1 MGVIE
6 SQVTVR
12 RIMAGSTALPHDRGH
27 LLWTAEDGVSRMLLS
42 SMDRW
47 VSAILADDDIDSP
60 SFGSSESIDAT
71 ILAKGDGI
79 IAGTAMVDHLIQIWA
94 PSVQI
99 NWRASDGK
107 KVSNGEEIANLTG
120 CRETVLLIERSVLNI
135 LGHLSGI
142 ATETKKWA
150 SKAAKQIACTRKTTW
165 GLLDKW
171 AVHLG
176 GGLTHRLTRKD
187 ALMIKEN
194 DLASMGS
201 FGDSNDKKIAELI
214 TSLDLTQL
222 QSFIEIEVR
231 TEKEAITAAAIW
243 QQTHANVE
251 TKPVIMLDNFGPER
265 CKDMVIQLED
275 MGLRNTVFLEASG
288 NITFDTLDEWFECG
302 VDVISTSAINRGV
315 KPLDISMII
324 GD

>member
-1 MGVIE
+1 
-6 SQVTVR
+6 
-12 RIMAGSTALPHDRGH
+12 MAGGAMIPHDRGH

-47 VSAILADDDIDSP
+47 VTAILADDDIDNP
-60 SFGSSESIDAT
+60 MFGSSETIDAT
-71 ILAKGDGI
+71 IIAKGDGI
-79 IAGTAMVDHLIQIWA
+79 VAGTAMVDHLVQIWA
-94 PSVQI
+94 PSIQV

-120 CRETVLLIERSVLNI
+120 CRETILLIERSILNI

-176 GGLTHRLTRKD
+176 GGLTHRLTRND

-194 DLASMGS
+194 DLASMG
-201 FGDSNDKKIAELI
+201 DSDDGNEKKIAELI
-214 TSLDLTQL
+214 QSLDLSQL
-222 QSFIEIEVR
+222 ESFIEIEVR
-231 TEKEAITAAAIW
+231 NEKEAITAAAMW
-243 QQTHANVE
+243 QQSHQGIDGKLV
-251 TKPVIMLDNFGPER
+251 VMLDNFGPER
-265 CKDMVIQLED
+265 CKEMVAQLED
-275 MGLRNTVFLEASG
+275 MGLRNAVLLEASG
-288 NITFDTLDEWFECG
+288 NITFETLDEWFECG

-315 KPLDISMII
+315 KPLDISMIV

>member
-1 MGVIE
+1 MI
-6 SQVTVR
+6 
-12 RIMAGSTALPHDRGH
+12 PHDRGH

-47 VSAILADDDIDSP
+47 VTAILADDDIDNP
-60 SFGSSESIDAT
+60 MFGSSETIDAT
-71 ILAKGDGI
+71 IIAKGDGI
-79 IAGTAMVDHLIQIWA
+79 VAGTAMVDHLIQIWA
-94 PSVQI
+94 PSIQV

-120 CRETVLLIERSVLNI
+120 CRETILLIERSILNI

-176 GGLTHRLTRKD
+176 GGLTHRLTRND

-194 DLASMGS
+194 DLASMG
-201 FGDSNDKKIAELI
+201 DSDDGNEKKIAELI
-214 TSLDLTQL
+214 QSLDLSQL
-222 QSFIEIEVR
+222 ESFIEIEVR
-231 TEKEAITAAAIW
+231 NEKEAITAAAMW
-243 QQTHANVE
+243 QQSQQGINGKLV
-251 TKPVIMLDNFGPER
+251 VMLDNFGPER
-265 CKDMVIQLED
+265 CKEMVAQLED
-275 MGLRNTVFLEASG
+275 MGLRNAVLLEASG
-288 NITFDTLDEWFECG
+288 NITFETLDEWFECG

-315 KPLDISMII
+315 KPLDVSMIV

>member
-1 MGVIE
+1 
-6 SQVTVR
+6 
-12 RIMAGSTALPHDRGH
+12 MAGGAMIPHDRGH

-47 VSAILADDDIDSP
+47 VTAILADDDIDNP
-60 SFGSSESIDAT
+60 MFGSSETIDAT
-71 ILAKGDGI
+71 IIAKGDGI
-79 IAGTAMVDHLIQIWA
+79 VAGTAMVDHLIQIWA
-94 PSVQI
+94 PSIQV

-120 CRETVLLIERSVLNI
+120 CRETILLIERSILNI
-135 LGHLSGI
+135 IGHLSGI

-176 GGLTHRLTRKD
+176 GGLTHRLTRND

-194 DLASMGS
+194 DLASMG
-201 FGDSNDKKIAELI
+201 DSDDGNEKKIAELI
-214 TSLDLTQL
+214 QSLDLSQL
-222 QSFIEIEVR
+222 ESFIEIEVR
-231 TEKEAITAAAIW
+231 NEKEAVTAAAMW
-243 QQTHANVE
+243 QQSHQGIDGKLV
-251 TKPVIMLDNFGPER
+251 VMLDNFGPER
-265 CKDMVIQLED
+265 CKEMVAQLED
-275 MGLRNTVFLEASG
+275 MGLRNAVLLEASG
-288 NITFDTLDEWFECG
+288 NITFETLDEWFECG

-315 KPLDISMII
+315 KPLDISMIV

>member
-1 MGVIE
+1 MI
-6 SQVTVR
+6 
-12 RIMAGSTALPHDRGH
+12 PHDRGH

-47 VSAILADDDIDSP
+47 VTAILADDDIDNP
-60 SFGSSESIDAT
+60 MFGSSETIDAT
-71 ILAKGDGI
+71 IIAKGDGI
-79 IAGTAMVDHLIQIWA
+79 VAGTAMVDHLIQIWA
-94 PSVQI
+94 PSIQV

-120 CRETVLLIERSVLNI
+120 CRETILLIERSILNI

-176 GGLTHRLTRKD
+176 GGLTHRLTRND

-194 DLASMGS
+194 DLASMG
-201 FGDSNDKKIAELI
+201 DSDDGNEKKIAELI
-214 TSLDLTQL
+214 QSLDLSQL
-222 QSFIEIEVR
+222 ESFIEIEVR
-231 TEKEAITAAAIW
+231 NEREAITAAAMW
-243 QQTHANVE
+243 QQSQQGIDGKLV
-251 TKPVIMLDNFGPER
+251 VMLDNFGPER
-265 CKDMVIQLED
+265 CKEMVAQLED
-275 MGLRNTVFLEASG
+275 MGLRNAVLLEASG
-288 NITFDTLDEWFECG
+288 NITFETLDEWFECG

-315 KPLDISMII
+315 KPLDISMIV

>member
-1 MGVIE
+1 MI
-6 SQVTVR
+6 
-12 RIMAGSTALPHDRGH
+12 PHDRGH

-47 VSAILADDDIDSP
+47 VTAILADDDIDNP
-60 SFGSSESIDAT
+60 MFGSSETIDAT
-71 ILAKGDGI
+71 IIAKGDGI
-79 IAGTAMVDHLIQIWA
+79 VAGTAMVDHLIQIWA
-94 PSVQI
+94 PSIQV

-120 CRETVLLIERSVLNI
+120 CRETILLIERSILNI

-176 GGLTHRLTRKD
+176 GGLTHRLTRND

-194 DLASMGS
+194 DLASMG
-201 FGDSNDKKIAELI
+201 DSDDGNEKKIAELI
-214 TSLDLTQL
+214 QSLDLSQL
-222 QSFIEIEVR
+222 ESFIEIEVR
-231 TEKEAITAAAIW
+231 NEKEAITAAAMW
-243 QQTHANVE
+243 QQSHQGIDGKLV
-251 TKPVIMLDNFGPER
+251 VMLDNFGPER
-265 CKDMVIQLED
+265 CKEMVAQLED
-275 MGLRNTVFLEASG
+275 MGLRNAVLLEASG
-288 NITFDTLDEWFECG
+288 NITFETLDEWFECG

-315 KPLDISMII
+315 KPLDISLIV

>member
-60 SFGSSESIDAT
+60 LFGSSESIDAT

-201 FGDSNDKKIAELI
+201 FSDSNDKKIAELI

-243 QQTHANVE
+243 QQTHENVE

-288 NITFDTLDEWFECG
+288 NITIDTLDEWFECG

>member
-1 MGVIE
+1 
-6 SQVTVR
+6 
-12 RIMAGSTALPHDRGH
+12 MAGGAVIPHDRGH

-47 VSAILADDDIDSP
+47 VTAILADDDIDNP
-60 SFGSSESIDAT
+60 MFGSSETIDAT
-71 ILAKGDGI
+71 IIAKGDGI
-79 IAGTAMVDHLIQIWA
+79 VAGTAMVDHLIQIWA
-94 PSVQI
+94 PSIQV

-120 CRETVLLIERSVLNI
+120 CRETILLIERSILNI

-176 GGLTHRLTRKD
+176 GGLTHRLTRND

-194 DLASMGS
+194 DLASMG
-201 FGDSNDKKIAELI
+201 DSDDGNEKKIAELI
-214 TSLDLTQL
+214 QSLDLSQL
-222 QSFIEIEVR
+222 ESFIEIEVR
-231 TEKEAITAAAIW
+231 NEKEAVTAAAMW
-243 QQTHANVE
+243 QQSHQGIDGKLV
-251 TKPVIMLDNFGPER
+251 VMLDNFGPER
-265 CKDMVIQLED
+265 CKEMVAQLED
-275 MGLRNTVFLEASG
+275 MGLRNAVLLEASG
-288 NITFDTLDEWFECG
+288 NITFETLDEWFECG

-315 KPLDISMII
+315 KPLDISMIV

>member
-1 MGVIE
+1 
-6 SQVTVR
+6 
-12 RIMAGSTALPHDRGH
+12 MAGGAMIPHDRGH

-47 VSAILADDDIDSP
+47 VTAILADDDIDNP
-60 SFGSSESIDAT
+60 MFGSSETIDAT
-71 ILAKGDGI
+71 IIAKGDGI
-79 IAGTAMVDHLIQIWA
+79 VAGTAMVDHLIQIWA
-94 PSVQI
+94 PSIQV

-120 CRETVLLIERSVLNI
+120 CRETILLIERSILNI

-176 GGLTHRLTRKD
+176 GGLTHRLTRND

-194 DLASMGS
+194 DLASMG
-201 FGDSNDKKIAELI
+201 DSDDGNEKKIAELI
-214 TSLDLTQL
+214 QSLDLRHL
-222 QSFIEIEVR
+222 ESFIEIEVR
-231 TEKEAITAAAIW
+231 NEKEAITAAAMW
-243 QQTHANVE
+243 QQSHQGIDGKLV
-251 TKPVIMLDNFGPER
+251 VMLDNFGPER
-265 CKDMVIQLED
+265 CKEMVAQLED
-275 MGLRNTVFLEASG
+275 MGLRNAVLLEASG
-288 NITFDTLDEWFECG
+288 NITFETLDEWFECG

-315 KPLDISMII
+315 KPLDISMIV

>member
-1 MGVIE
+1 MI
-6 SQVTVR
+6 
-12 RIMAGSTALPHDRGH
+12 PHDRGH

-47 VSAILADDDIDSP
+47 VTAILADDDIDNP
-60 SFGSSESIDAT
+60 MFGSSETIDAT
-71 ILAKGDGI
+71 IIAKGDGI
-79 IAGTAMVDHLIQIWA
+79 VAGTAMVDHLIQIWA
-94 PSVQI
+94 PSIQV

-120 CRETVLLIERSVLNI
+120 CRETILLIERSILNI

-176 GGLTHRLTRKD
+176 GGLTHRLTRND

-194 DLASMGS
+194 DLASMG
-201 FGDSNDKKIAELI
+201 DSDDGNEKKIAELI
-214 TSLDLTQL
+214 QSLDLRHL
-222 QSFIEIEVR
+222 ESFIEIEVR
-231 TEKEAITAAAIW
+231 NEKEAITAAAMW
-243 QQTHANVE
+243 QQSHQGIDGKLV
-251 TKPVIMLDNFGPER
+251 VMLDNFGPER
-265 CKDMVIQLED
+265 CKEMVAQLED
-275 MGLRNTVFLEASG
+275 MGLRNAVLLEASG
-288 NITFDTLDEWFECG
+288 NITFETLDEWFECG

-315 KPLDISMII
+315 KPLDISMIV

>member
-1 MGVIE
+1 
-6 SQVTVR
+6 
-12 RIMAGSTALPHDRGH
+12 MAGSTALPHDRGH

-60 SFGSSESIDAT
+60 LFGSSESIDAT

-201 FGDSNDKKIAELI
+201 FSDSNDKKIAELI

-243 QQTHANVE
+243 QQTHENVE

-288 NITFDTLDEWFECG
+288 NITIDTLDEWFECG

>member
-1 MGVIE
+1 
-6 SQVTVR
+6 
-12 RIMAGSTALPHDRGH
+12 MAGGAMIPHDRGH

-47 VSAILADDDIDSP
+47 VTAILADDDIDNP
-60 SFGSSESIDAT
+60 MFGSSETIDAT
-71 ILAKGDGI
+71 IVAKGDGI
-79 IAGTAMVDHLIQIWA
+79 VAGTAMVDHLIQIWA
-94 PSVQI
+94 PAIQV

-120 CRETVLLIERSVLNI
+120 CRETMLLIERSILNI

-176 GGLTHRLTRKD
+176 GGLTHRLTRND

-194 DLASMGS
+194 DLASMG
-201 FGDSNDKKIAELI
+201 DSDDGNEKKIAELI
-214 TSLDLTQL
+214 QSLDLSQL
-222 QSFIEIEVR
+222 ESFIEIEVR
-231 TEKEAITAAAIW
+231 NEKEAITAAAMW
-243 QQTHANVE
+243 QQSHQGIDGKLV
-251 TKPVIMLDNFGPER
+251 VMLDNFGPER
-265 CKDMVIQLED
+265 CKEMVAQLED
-275 MGLRNTVFLEASG
+275 MGLRNAVLLEASG
-288 NITFDTLDEWFECG
+288 NITFETLDEWFECG

-315 KPLDISMII
+315 KPLDISLIV

>member
-1 MGVIE
+1 MI
-6 SQVTVR
+6 
-12 RIMAGSTALPHDRGH
+12 PHDRGH

-47 VSAILADDDIDSP
+47 VTAILADDDIDNP
-60 SFGSSESIDAT
+60 MFGSSETIDAT
-71 ILAKGDGI
+71 IIAKGDGI
-79 IAGTAMVDHLIQIWA
+79 VAGTAMVDHLIQIWA
-94 PSVQI
+94 PSIQV

-120 CRETVLLIERSVLNI
+120 CRETILLIERSILNI

-176 GGLTHRLTRKD
+176 GGLTHRLTRND

-194 DLASMGS
+194 DLAST
-201 FGDSNDKKIAELI
+201 GDSDDGNDKKIAELI
-214 TSLDLTQL
+214 QSLDLSQL
-222 QSFIEIEVR
+222 ESFIEIEVR
-231 TEKEAITAAAIW
+231 NEKEAITAAAMW
-243 QQTHANVE
+243 QQTHQGIEGKLV
-251 TKPVIMLDNFGPER
+251 VMLDNFGPER
-265 CKDMVIQLED
+265 CKEMVAQLED
-275 MGLRNTVFLEASG
+275 MGLRNAVLLEASG
-288 NITFDTLDEWFECG
+288 NITFETLDEWFECG

-315 KPLDISMII
+315 KPLDISMIV

>member
-1 MGVIE
+1 MI
-6 SQVTVR
+6 
-12 RIMAGSTALPHDRGH
+12 PHDRGH

-47 VSAILADDDIDSP
+47 VTAILADDDIDNP
-60 SFGSSESIDAT
+60 MFGSSETIDAT
-71 ILAKGDGI
+71 IIAKGDGI
-79 IAGTAMVDHLIQIWA
+79 VAGTAMVDHLIQIWA
-94 PSVQI
+94 PSIQV

-107 KVSNGEEIANLTG
+107 KVSNSEEIANLTG
-120 CRETVLLIERSVLNI
+120 CRETILLIERSILNI

-176 GGLTHRLTRKD
+176 GGLTHRLTRND

-194 DLASMGS
+194 DLASMG
-201 FGDSNDKKIAELI
+201 DSDDGNEKKIAGLI
-214 TSLDLTQL
+214 QSLDLSQL
-222 QSFIEIEVR
+222 ESFIEIEVR
-231 TEKEAITAAAIW
+231 NEKEAITAAAMW
-243 QQTHANVE
+243 QQSHQGIDGKLV
-251 TKPVIMLDNFGPER
+251 VMLDNFGPER
-265 CKDMVIQLED
+265 CKEMVAQLED
-275 MGLRNTVFLEASG
+275 MGLRNAVLLEASG
-288 NITFDTLDEWFECG
+288 NITFETLDEWFECG

-315 KPLDISMII
+315 KPLDISMIV

>member
-1 MGVIE
+1 
-6 SQVTVR
+6 
-12 RIMAGSTALPHDRGH
+12 MAGGAMIPHDRGH

-47 VSAILADDDIDSP
+47 VTAILADDDIDNP
-60 SFGSSESIDAT
+60 MFGSSETIDAT
-71 ILAKGDGI
+71 IVAKGDGI
-79 IAGTAMVDHLIQIWA
+79 VAGTAMVDHLIQIWA
-94 PSVQI
+94 PAIQV

-120 CRETVLLIERSVLNI
+120 CRETILLIERSILNI

-176 GGLTHRLTRKD
+176 GGLTHRLTRND

-194 DLASMGS
+194 DLASMG
-201 FGDSNDKKIAELI
+201 DSDDGNEKKIAELI
-214 TSLDLTQL
+214 QSLDLSQL
-222 QSFIEIEVR
+222 ESFIEIEVR
-231 TEKEAITAAAIW
+231 NEKEAITAAAMW
-243 QQTHANVE
+243 QQSHQGIDGKLV
-251 TKPVIMLDNFGPER
+251 VMLDNFGPER
-265 CKDMVIQLED
+265 CKEMVAQLED
-275 MGLRNTVFLEASG
+275 MGLRNAVLLEASG
-288 NITFDTLDEWFECG
+288 NITFETLDEWFECG

-315 KPLDISMII
+315 KPLDISLIV

>member
-6 SQVTVR
+6 NQVIIR
-12 RIMAGSTALPHDRGH
+12 SIMAGNTLLPHDRGH
-27 LLWTAEDGVSRMLLS
+27 LLWTAEDGVSRLLLS

-47 VSAILADDDIDSP
+47 VTAILADDDIDSP
-60 SFGSSESIDAT
+60 MYGSSSQISASI
-71 ILAKGDGI
+71 IAKGDGI

-94 PSVQI
+94 PSIQI
-99 NWRASDGK
+99 SWRASDGK

-120 CRETVLLIERSVLNI
+120 CRDSILLAERSILNI

-150 SKAAKQIACTRKTTW
+150 SKAARQVACTRKTTW

-176 GGLTHRLTRKD
+176 GGLTHRLTRND

-194 DLASMGS
+194 DLASMD
-201 FGDSNDKKIAELI
+201 DSSDDNDKKIAQLI
-214 TSLDLTQL
+214 QLLEIDDVTS
-222 QSFIEIEVR
+222 FVEIEVR
-231 TEKEAITAAAIW
+231 NDKEAITAAAVW
-243 QQTHANVE
+243 QQTHEQEN
-251 TKPVIMLDNFGPER
+251 TKFVIMLDNFGPER
-265 CKDMVIQLED
+265 CKDVVNQLES
-275 MGLRNTVFLEASG
+275 MNLREAVLLEASG
-288 NITFDTLDEWFECG
+288 NITFDELDQWFECG

-315 KPLDISMII
+315 KPLDISMIV

>member
-1 MGVIE
+1 MI
-6 SQVTVR
+6 
-12 RIMAGSTALPHDRGH
+12 PHDRGH

-47 VSAILADDDIDSP
+47 VTAILADDDIDNP
-60 SFGSSESIDAT
+60 MFGSSETIDAT
-71 ILAKGDGI
+71 IVAKGDGI
-79 IAGTAMVDHLIQIWA
+79 VAGTAMVDHLIQIWA
-94 PSVQI
+94 PAIQV

-120 CRETVLLIERSVLNI
+120 CRETILLIERSILNI

-176 GGLTHRLTRKD
+176 GGLTHRLTRND

-194 DLASMGS
+194 DLASMG
-201 FGDSNDKKIAELI
+201 DSDDGNEKKIAELI
-214 TSLDLTQL
+214 QSLDLSQL
-222 QSFIEIEVR
+222 ESFIEIEVR
-231 TEKEAITAAAIW
+231 NEKEAITAAAMW
-243 QQTHANVE
+243 QQSHQGIDGKLV
-251 TKPVIMLDNFGPER
+251 VMLDNFGPER
-265 CKDMVIQLED
+265 CKEMVAQLED
-275 MGLRNTVFLEASG
+275 MGLRNAVLLEASG
-288 NITFDTLDEWFECG
+288 NITFETLDEWFECG

-315 KPLDISMII
+315 KPLDISLIV

>member
-1 MGVIE
+1 
-6 SQVTVR
+6 
-12 RIMAGSTALPHDRGH
+12 MAGGAMIPHDRGH

-47 VSAILADDDIDSP
+47 VTAILADDDIDNP
-60 SFGSSESIDAT
+60 MFGSSETIDAT
-71 ILAKGDGI
+71 IIAKGDGI
-79 IAGTAMVDHLIQIWA
+79 VAGTAMVDHLIQIWE
-94 PSVQI
+94 PSIQV

-120 CRETVLLIERSVLNI
+120 CRETILLIERSILNI

-176 GGLTHRLTRKD
+176 GGLTHRLTRND

-194 DLASMGS
+194 DLASMG
-201 FGDSNDKKIAELI
+201 DSDDGNEKKIAELI
-214 TSLDLTQL
+214 QSLDLSQL
-222 QSFIEIEVR
+222 ESFIEIEVR
-231 TEKEAITAAAIW
+231 NEKEAVTAAAMW
-243 QQTHANVE
+243 QQSHQGIDGKLV
-251 TKPVIMLDNFGPER
+251 VMLDNFGPER
-265 CKDMVIQLED
+265 CKEMVAQLED
-275 MGLRNTVFLEASG
+275 MGLRNAVLLEASG
-288 NITFDTLDEWFECG
+288 NITFETLDEWFECG

-315 KPLDISMII
+315 KPLDISMIV

>member
-1 MGVIE
+1 
-6 SQVTVR
+6 
-12 RIMAGSTALPHDRGH
+12 MAGGSMIPHDRGH

-47 VSAILADDDIDSP
+47 VTAILADDDIDNP
-60 SFGSSESIDAT
+60 MFGSSETIDSR
-71 ILAKGDGI
+71 IIAKSDGI
-79 IAGTAMVDHLIQIWA
+79 VAGTAMVDHLIQIWA

-107 KVSNGEEIANLTG
+107 RVSNGEEIANLAG
-120 CRETVLLIERSVLNI
+120 CRETILLIERSILNI

-176 GGLTHRLTRKD
+176 GGLTHRLTRND

-194 DLASMGS
+194 DLASMGNS
-201 FGDSNDKKIAELI
+201 DDGNEKKIAEFI
-214 TSLDLTQL
+214 QSLDSSQL
-222 QSFIEIEVR
+222 ESFIEIEVR
-231 TEKEAITAAAIW
+231 NEKEAITTAAMW
-243 QQTHANVE
+243 QQSQQRDDSKLV
-251 TKPVIMLDNFGPER
+251 VMLDNFGPER
-265 CKDMVIQLED
+265 CKEMVAQLED
-275 MGLRNTVFLEASG
+275 MGLRNAVWLEASG
-288 NITFDTLDEWFECG
+288 NITFETLDEWFECG

>member
-1 MGVIE
+1 
-6 SQVTVR
+6 
-12 RIMAGSTALPHDRGH
+12 MAGGAMIPHDRGH

-47 VSAILADDDIDSP
+47 VTAILADDDIDNP
-60 SFGSSESIDAT
+60 MFGSSETIDAT
-71 ILAKGDGI
+71 IIAKGDGI
-79 IAGTAMVDHLIQIWA
+79 VAGTAMVDHLIQIWA
-94 PSVQI
+94 PSIQV

-120 CRETVLLIERSVLNI
+120 CRETILLIERSILNI

-176 GGLTHRLTRKD
+176 GGLTHRLTRND

-194 DLASMGS
+194 DLASMG
-201 FGDSNDKKIAELI
+201 DSDDGNEKKIAELI
-214 TSLDLTQL
+214 QSLDLSQL
-222 QSFIEIEVR
+222 ESFTEIEVR
-231 TEKEAITAAAIW
+231 NEKEAITAAAMW
-243 QQTHANVE
+243 QQSHQGIDGKLV
-251 TKPVIMLDNFGPER
+251 VMLDNFGPER
-265 CKDMVIQLED
+265 CKEMVAQLED
-275 MGLRNTVFLEASG
+275 MGLRNAVLLEASG
-288 NITFDTLDEWFECG
+288 NITFETLDEWFECG

-315 KPLDISMII
+315 KPLDISMIV

>member
-1 MGVIE
+1 
-6 SQVTVR
+6 
-12 RIMAGSTALPHDRGH
+12 MAGGAMIPHDRGH

-47 VSAILADDDIDSP
+47 VTAILADDDIDNP
-60 SFGSSESIDAT
+60 MFGSSETIDAT
-71 ILAKGDGI
+71 IIAKGDGI
-79 IAGTAMVDHLIQIWA
+79 VAGTAMVDHLIQIWA
-94 PSVQI
+94 PSIQV

-120 CRETVLLIERSVLNI
+120 CRETILLIERSILNI

-176 GGLTHRLTRKD
+176 GGLTHRLTRND

-194 DLASMGS
+194 DLASMG
-201 FGDSNDKKIAELI
+201 DSDDGNEKKIAELI
-214 TSLDLTQL
+214 QSLDLSQL
-222 QSFIEIEVR
+222 ESFIEIEVR
-231 TEKEAITAAAIW
+231 NEKEAITAAAMW
-243 QQTHANVE
+243 QQSHQGIDGKLV
-251 TKPVIMLDNFGPER
+251 VMLDNFGPER
-265 CKDMVIQLED
+265 CKEMVAQLED
-275 MGLRNTVFLEASG
+275 MGLRNAVLLEASG
-288 NITFDTLDEWFECG
+288 NITFETLDEWFECG

-315 KPLDISMII
+315 KPLDISMIV

>member
-1 MGVIE
+1 
-6 SQVTVR
+6 
-12 RIMAGSTALPHDRGH
+12 MAGGAMIPHDRGH

-47 VSAILADDDIDSP
+47 VTAILADDDIDNP
-60 SFGSSESIDAT
+60 MFGSSETIDAT
-71 ILAKGDGI
+71 IIAKGDGI
-79 IAGTAMVDHLIQIWA
+79 VAGTAMVDHLIQIWA
-94 PSVQI
+94 PSIQV
-99 NWRASDGK
+99 NWRATDGK

-120 CRETVLLIERSVLNI
+120 CRETILLIERSILNI

-176 GGLTHRLTRKD
+176 GGLTHRLTRND

-194 DLASMGS
+194 DLASMG
-201 FGDSNDKKIAELI
+201 DSDDGNEKKIAELI
-214 TSLDLTQL
+214 QSLDLSQL
-222 QSFIEIEVR
+222 ESFIEIEVR
-231 TEKEAITAAAIW
+231 NEKEAITAAAMW
-243 QQTHANVE
+243 QQTHQGIEGKLV
-251 TKPVIMLDNFGPER
+251 VMLDNFGPER
-265 CKDMVIQLED
+265 CKEMVAQLED
-275 MGLRNTVFLEASG
+275 MGLRNAVLLEASG
-288 NITFDTLDEWFECG
+288 NITFETLDEWFECG

-315 KPLDISMII
+315 KPLDISMIV

>member
-1 MGVIE
+1 MI
-6 SQVTVR
+6 
-12 RIMAGSTALPHDRGH
+12 PHDRGH

-47 VSAILADDDIDSP
+47 VTAILADDDIDNP
-60 SFGSSESIDAT
+60 MFGSSETIDAT
-71 ILAKGDGI
+71 IIAKGDGI

-94 PSVQI
+94 PSIQV

-120 CRETVLLIERSVLNI
+120 CRETILLIERSILNI

-176 GGLTHRLTRKD
+176 GGLTHRLTRND

-194 DLASMGS
+194 DLASMG
-201 FGDSNDKKIAELI
+201 DSDDGNEKKIAEI
-214 TSLDLTQL
+214 IQSLDLSQL
-222 QSFIEIEVR
+222 ESFIEIEVR
-231 TEKEAITAAAIW
+231 NEKEAITAAAMW
-243 QQTHANVE
+243 QQSQQGIEGKLV
-251 TKPVIMLDNFGPER
+251 VMLDNFGPER
-265 CKDMVIQLED
+265 CKEMVAQLED
-275 MGLRNTVFLEASG
+275 MGLRNAVLLEASG
-288 NITFDTLDEWFECG
+288 NITFETLDEWFECG

-315 KPLDISMII
+315 KPLDMSMIV

>member
-1 MGVIE
+1 MI
-6 SQVTVR
+6 
-12 RIMAGSTALPHDRGH
+12 PHDRGH

-47 VSAILADDDIDSP
+47 VTAILADDDIDNP
-60 SFGSSESIDAT
+60 MFGSSETIDAT
-71 ILAKGDGI
+71 IIAKGDGI
-79 IAGTAMVDHLIQIWA
+79 VAGTAMVDHLIQIWA
-94 PSVQI
+94 PSIQV

-107 KVSNGEEIANLTG
+107 KVSNSEEIANLTG
-120 CRETVLLIERSVLNI
+120 CRETILLIERSILNI

-176 GGLTHRLTRKD
+176 GGLTHRLTRND

-194 DLASMGS
+194 DLASMG
-201 FGDSNDKKIAELI
+201 DSDDGNEKKIAGLI
-214 TSLDLTQL
+214 QSLDISQL
-222 QSFIEIEVR
+222 ESFIEIEVR
-231 TEKEAITAAAIW
+231 TEKEAITAAAMW
-243 QQTHANVE
+243 QQSQQGMEGKLV
-251 TKPVIMLDNFGPER
+251 VMLDNFGPER
-265 CKDMVIQLED
+265 CKEMVAQLED
-275 MGLRNTVFLEASG
+275 MGLRNAVLLEASG
-288 NITFDTLDEWFECG
+288 NITFETLDEWFECG

-315 KPLDISMII
+315 KPLDISMIV

>member
-1 MGVIE
+1 
-6 SQVTVR
+6 
-12 RIMAGSTALPHDRGH
+12 MAGGAMIPHDRGH

-47 VSAILADDDIDSP
+47 VTAILADDDIDNP
-60 SFGSSESIDAT
+60 MFGSSETIDAT
-71 ILAKGDGI
+71 IIAKGDGI
-79 IAGTAMVDHLIQIWA
+79 VAGTAMVDHLIQIWA
-94 PSVQI
+94 PSIQV

-120 CRETVLLIERSVLNI
+120 CRETILLIERSILNI

-176 GGLTHRLTRKD
+176 GGLTHRLTRND

-194 DLASMGS
+194 DLASMG
-201 FGDSNDKKIAELI
+201 DSDDGNEKKIAELI
-214 TSLDLTQL
+214 QSLDLSQL
-222 QSFIEIEVR
+222 ESFIEIEVR
-231 TEKEAITAAAIW
+231 NEKEAITAAAMW
-243 QQTHANVE
+243 QQSHQGIDGKLV
-251 TKPVIMLDNFGPER
+251 VMLDNFGPER
-265 CKDMVIQLED
+265 CKEMVAQLED
-275 MGLRNTVFLEASG
+275 MGLRNAVLLEASG
-288 NITFDTLDEWFECG
+288 NITFETLDEWFECG

-315 KPLDISMII
+315 KPLDVSMIV

>member
-1 MGVIE
+1 
-6 SQVTVR
+6 
-12 RIMAGSTALPHDRGH
+12 MAGGAMIPHDRGH

-47 VSAILADDDIDSP
+47 VTAILADDDIDNP
-60 SFGSSESIDAT
+60 MFGSSETIDAT
-71 ILAKGDGI
+71 IIAKGDGI
-79 IAGTAMVDHLIQIWA
+79 VAGTAMVDHLIQIWA
-94 PSVQI
+94 PSIQV

-120 CRETVLLIERSVLNI
+120 CRETILLIERSILNI

-176 GGLTHRLTRKD
+176 GGLTHRLTRND

-194 DLASMGS
+194 DLASMG
-201 FGDSNDKKIAELI
+201 DSDDGNEKKIAELI
-214 TSLDLTQL
+214 QSLDLSQL
-222 QSFIEIEVR
+222 ESFIEIEVR
-231 TEKEAITAAAIW
+231 NEKEAITAAAMW
-243 QQTHANVE
+243 QQSQQGIDGKLV
-251 TKPVIMLDNFGPER
+251 VMLDNFGPER
-265 CKDMVIQLED
+265 CKEMVAQLED
-275 MGLRNTVFLEASG
+275 MGLRNAVLLEASG
-288 NITFDTLDEWFECG
+288 NITFETLDEWFECG

-315 KPLDISMII
+315 KPLDISMIV

>member
-1 MGVIE
+1 
-6 SQVTVR
+6 
-12 RIMAGSTALPHDRGH
+12 MAGGTMLPHDRGH

-47 VSAILADDDIDSP
+47 VAAILADDEIDSP
-60 SFGSSESIDAT
+60 MFGSSETIEAT

-94 PSVQI
+94 PSIQI

-107 KVSNGEEIANLTG
+107 KVANGEEIANLTG
-120 CRETVLLIERSVLNI
+120 CRETILLIERSLLNI

-176 GGLTHRLTRKD
+176 GGLTHRLTRND

-194 DLASMGS
+194 DLASMGD
-201 FGDSNDKKIAELI
+201 FNDGNEKKIAELI
-214 TSLDLTQL
+214 QSLDPNQ
-222 QSFIEIEVR
+222 QESFIEIEVR
-231 TEKEAITAAAIW
+231 NEKEAITAAAMW
-243 QQTHANVE
+243 KQFHEDAE
-251 TKPVIMLDNFGPER
+251 TKLIVMLDNFGPER
-265 CKDMVIQLED
+265 CKEMAVQLEE
-275 MGLRNTVFLEASG
+275 MGLRSTVTLEASG
-288 NITFDTLDEWFECG
+288 NITFETLDDWFECG

>member
-1 MGVIE
+1 
-6 SQVTVR
+6 
-12 RIMAGSTALPHDRGH
+12 MAGGAMIPHDRGH

-47 VSAILADDDIDSP
+47 VTAILADDDIDNP
-60 SFGSSESIDAT
+60 MFGSSETIDAT
-71 ILAKGDGI
+71 IIAKGDGI
-79 IAGTAMVDHLIQIWA
+79 VAGTAMVDHLIQIWA
-94 PSVQI
+94 PSIQA

-120 CRETVLLIERSVLNI
+120 CRETILLIERSILNI

-176 GGLTHRLTRKD
+176 GGLTHRLTRND

-194 DLASMGS
+194 DLASMG
-201 FGDSNDKKIAELI
+201 DSDDGNEKKIAELI
-214 TSLDLTQL
+214 QSLDLSQL
-222 QSFIEIEVR
+222 ESFTEIEVR
-231 TEKEAITAAAIW
+231 NEKEAITAAAMW
-243 QQTHANVE
+243 QQSHQGIDGKLV
-251 TKPVIMLDNFGPER
+251 VMLDNFGPER
-265 CKDMVIQLED
+265 CKEMVAQLED
-275 MGLRNTVFLEASG
+275 MGLRNAVLLEASG
-288 NITFDTLDEWFECG
+288 NITFETLDEWFECG

-315 KPLDISMII
+315 KPLDVSMIV

>member
-60 SFGSSESIDAT
+60 FFGSSKSIDAT

-201 FGDSNDKKIAELI
+201 LGDSNDKKIAELI

-222 QSFIEIEVR
+222 QSFIVIEVR

-243 QQTHANVE
+243 QQTHENVE

>member
-1 MGVIE
+1 MI
-6 SQVTVR
+6 
-12 RIMAGSTALPHDRGH
+12 PHDRGY

-47 VSAILADDDIDSP
+47 VTAILADDDIDNP
-60 SFGSSESIDAT
+60 MFGSSETIDAT
-71 ILAKGDGI
+71 IIAKGDGI
-79 IAGTAMVDHLIQIWA
+79 VAGTAMVDHLIQIWA
-94 PSVQI
+94 PSIQV
-99 NWRASDGK
+99 NWRAADGK

-120 CRETVLLIERSVLNI
+120 CRETILLIERSILNI

-176 GGLTHRLTRKD
+176 GGLTHRLTRND

-194 DLASMGS
+194 DLASMG
-201 FGDSNDKKIAELI
+201 DSDDGNEKKIAELI
-214 TSLDLTQL
+214 QSLDLSQL
-222 QSFIEIEVR
+222 ESFIEIEVR
-231 TEKEAITAAAIW
+231 NEKEAITAAAMW
-243 QQTHANVE
+243 QQSHQGIDGKLV
-251 TKPVIMLDNFGPER
+251 VMLDNFGPER
-265 CKDMVIQLED
+265 CKEMVTQLED
-275 MGLRNTVFLEASG
+275 MGLRNAVLLEASG
-288 NITFDTLDEWFECG
+288 NITFETLDEWFECG

-315 KPLDISMII
+315 KPLDISMIV

>member
-6 SQVTVR
+6 NQVIIR
-12 RIMAGSTALPHDRGH
+12 SIMAGNTLLPHDRGH
-27 LLWTAEDGVSRMLLS
+27 LLWTAEDGVSRLLLS

-47 VSAILADDDIDSP
+47 VTAILADDDIDSP
-60 SFGSSESIDAT
+60 MYGSSSQISASIM
-71 ILAKGDGI
+71 AKGDGI

-94 PSVQI
+94 PSIQI
-99 NWRASDGK
+99 SWRASDGK

-120 CRETVLLIERSVLNI
+120 CRDSILLAERSILNI

-150 SKAAKQIACTRKTTW
+150 SKAARQVACTRKTTW

-176 GGLTHRLTRKD
+176 GGLTHRLTRND

-194 DLASMGS
+194 DLASMDES
-201 FGDSNDKKIAELI
+201 SDDNNKKIAQLI
-214 TSLDLTQL
+214 QSLQIDDET
-222 QSFIEIEVR
+222 SFIEIEVR
-231 TEKEAITAAAIW
+231 NDKEAITAAAVW
-243 QQTHANVE
+243 QQSHGQEN
-251 TKPVIMLDNFGPER
+251 KKFVIMLDNFGPER
-265 CKDMVIQLED
+265 CKDVVNQLET
-275 MGLRNTVFLEASG
+275 MKLREAVLLEASG
-288 NITFDTLDEWFECG
+288 NITFDELDQWFECG

-315 KPLDISMII
+315 KPLDISMIV

>member
-1 MGVIE
+1 
-6 SQVTVR
+6 
-12 RIMAGSTALPHDRGH
+12 MAGGAMIPHDRGH

-47 VSAILADDDIDSP
+47 VTAILADDDIDNP
-60 SFGSSESIDAT
+60 MFGSSETIDAT
-71 ILAKGDGI
+71 IIAKGDGI
-79 IAGTAMVDHLIQIWA
+79 VAGTAMVDHLIQIWA
-94 PSVQI
+94 PSIQV

-107 KVSNGEEIANLTG
+107 KVSNSEEIANLTG
-120 CRETVLLIERSVLNI
+120 CRETILLIERSILNI

-176 GGLTHRLTRKD
+176 GGLTHRLTRND

-194 DLASMGS
+194 DLASMG
-201 FGDSNDKKIAELI
+201 DSDDGNEKKIAGLI
-214 TSLDLTQL
+214 QSLDISQL
-222 QSFIEIEVR
+222 ESFIEIEVR
-231 TEKEAITAAAIW
+231 NEKEAITAAAMW
-243 QQTHANVE
+243 QQSQQGMEGKLV
-251 TKPVIMLDNFGPER
+251 VMLDNFGPER
-265 CKDMVIQLED
+265 CKEMVAQLED
-275 MGLRNTVFLEASG
+275 MGLRNAVLLEASG
-288 NITFDTLDEWFECG
+288 NITFETLDEWFECG

-315 KPLDISMII
+315 KPLDISMIV

>member
-1 MGVIE
+1 
-6 SQVTVR
+6 
-12 RIMAGSTALPHDRGH
+12 MAGGSMLPHDRGH
-27 LLWTAEDGVSRMLLS
+27 FLWTAEDGVSRMLLS

-47 VSAILADDDIDSP
+47 VAAILADDGIDSP
-60 SFGSSESIDAT
+60 MFGSSETIDAT
-71 ILAKGDGI
+71 ILAKSDGI

-107 KVSNGEEIANLTG
+107 RVANGEEIANLTG
-120 CRETVLLIERSVLNI
+120 CQETILLIERSMLNI

-150 SKAAKQIACTRKTTW
+150 SKAVKQIACTRKTTW

-176 GGLTHRLTRKD
+176 GGLTHRLTKKD

-194 DLASMGS
+194 DLASMGGFDNGNES
-201 FGDSNDKKIAELI
+201 KIAEFI
-214 TSLDLTQL
+214 QSLEPNQL
-222 QSFIEIEVR
+222 ELFIEIEVR
-231 TEKEAITAAAIW
+231 NEKEAITAAAMW
-243 QQTHANVE
+243 QQSHEDVD
-251 TKPVIMLDNFGPER
+251 TKLVVMLDNFGPER
-265 CKDMVIQLED
+265 CKETVIQLEE
-275 MGLRNTVFLEASG
+275 MGLRSAVLLEASG
-288 NITFDTLDEWFECG
+288 NITFDTLDDWFECG